1 MEVSRELLFF
11 FSALGA
17 FNGFLLGIFY
27 SFFKKPKH
35 ISNFFLGTTLICL
48 SIRIGKS
55 VIFYFN
61 HDLAFG
67 YLQFGL
73 TACLFIGPFLY
84 FYFKSIYGAEDKTE
98 THWRLHLL
106 VLTPLIMFVNF
117 AYPFEQN
124 IDLWRPHII
133 NGIYLVWFAYL
144 LASLPYV
151 LKILKPVLRKQ
162 STFDA
167 QGLWD
172 LSIYIGNVLIW
183 AAFFFC
189 GFTSY
194 ILGALLFSFMFYL
207 LALQLIFR
215 NRQDFSAQSAKEKY
229 KNKKIG
235 DVQATEILGKLENHI
250 QSEKLYANPN
260 LKLKDLAAGMNILPH
275 TLSQVLNDN
284 LGKSFPKYVNEY
296 RIEEAKRILSQE
308 TNLTLEAI
316 GYDCGFNSKS
326 TFYTTFKKVTGLTP
340 AAYQKQQ
347 NQGF

>member
-17 FNGFLLGIFY
+17 FNGFLLGLFY
-27 SFFKKPKH
+27 SFFKRPKH
-35 ISNFFLGTTLICL
+35 ISNFFLGATLICL

-61 HDLAFG
+61 HDLAYG

-84 FYFKSIYGAEDKTE
+84 FYFRSIYGAGEKTK
-98 THWRLHLL
+98 TYWRIHLL
-106 VLTPLIMFVNF
+106 VLAPSILFVNF

-144 LASLPYV
+144 LVSLPYV
-151 LKILKPVLRKQ
+151 LKILRPVLRRET
-162 STFDA
+162 SLNS

-172 LSIYIGNVLIW
+172 LSIYIGNILIW

-215 NRQDFSAQSAKEKY
+215 NRRDFNAQSVKEKY
-229 KNKKIG
+229 KNKKI
-235 DVQATEILGKLENHI
+235 DDAEAKEILRKLEGHI
-250 QSEKLYANPN
+250 QGEELFSNPN
-260 LKLKDLAAGMNILPH
+260 LKLNDLAAALNILPH

-296 RIEEAKRILSQE
+296 RIEAAKRVLSKE

-326 TFYTTFKKVTGLTP
+326 TFYTTFKKMTGLTP

-347 NQGF
+347 NQAF